1 MQKANLLKRHVIYIC
16 TFLLLLT
23 GLWASVGAY
32 GQGKTRIHVLH
43 ADAYNFN
50 ARLGKDVQRLIG
62 HVKLKQDSTLFFSD
76 SAFLNDKKRNFDAF
90 GRVHINVND
99 TLNLYGDRLHYNGK
113 TRIAELF
120 GHVVLQ
126 DEKARLTTNHLVYNR
141 LTRIAFYDAGGT
153 IYSDSNILKSKQAIY
168 NTQSNIFHF
177 RKEVVLSNPDQVT
190 RADTLIYNTNN
201 KTAYFRG
208 PTLIKDS
215 QSTIRC
221 VKGWYDTRRDVSK
234 LMNMPVIESN
244 GQQLTADS
252 LEYNNHTT
260 FGRAFGRLRITDTL
274 HSVIVEG
281 RVGEMWDNKGITY
294 VTDSA
299 MAITYYKGDSLFIH
313 ADTLWVYFD
322 RNRKTKKMLAYNGVR
337 FYRDDLQGKCDS
349 LSYVM
354 SDSSLN
360 LYKLPVLW
368 SGKNQLTADSM
379 QISIGGNHIDSLNM
393 YNNAFII
400 SRDSLTSF
408 NQISGRMMTGYFKQN
423 KIYKMNV
430 EGNAQSIY
438 WVRDDDK
445 RLIGVN
451 KAEASSMVIRISNNQ
466 IRAINYLEQP
476 SQKMFPETE
485 LTKENRY
492 LKGFQWLEKLRPF
505 SKLDIFS
512 K

>member
-1 MQKANLLKRHVIYIC
+1 MERHKKHIC

-23 GLWASVGAY
+23 VLWASVDAY
-32 GQGKTRIHVLH
+32 GQGRTHIQVLH

-50 ARLGKDVQRLIG
+50 ARLGKNVQRLIG

-113 TRIAELF
+113 KRIAELF
-120 GHVVLQ
+120 GHVILQ
-126 DEKARLTTNHLVYNR
+126 DEKARLTTDHLVYNR
-141 LTRIAFYDAGGT
+141 ITRIAHYDLGG
-153 IYSDSNILKSKQAIY
+153 IIHSDSNILKSKRAIY
-168 NTQSNIFHF
+168 NTRSKIFHF
-177 RKEVVLSNPDQVT
+177 QKEVVLTNPDQVT

-208 PTLIKDS
+208 PTIIKGS
-215 QSTIRC
+215 QSVIRC
-221 VKGWYDTRRDVSK
+221 VKGWYDTENDFSK
-234 LMNMPVIESN
+234 LLKRPVIESN
-244 GQQLTADS
+244 GQQLMADS

-260 FGRAFGRLRITDTL
+260 FGRAFGRIRITDTI

-281 RVGEMWDNKGITY
+281 HVGEMWDNEGKTY

-299 MAITYYKGDSLFIH
+299 IAITYSEGDSLFIH
-313 ADTLWVYFD
+313 ADTLWVYF
-322 RNRKTKKMLAYNGVR
+322 NRGRKVKKMLAYHGVR

-360 LYKLPVLW
+360 LYTLPVLW

-393 YNNAFII
+393 NNRAFII
-400 SRDSLTSF
+400 SRDSMTSF
-408 NQISGRMMTGYFKQN
+408 NQISGRMMTGYFNHN

-430 EGNAQSIY
+430 DGNAQSIY
-438 WVRDDDK
+438 WVRDDKK
-445 RLIGVN
+445 RLIGIN
-451 KAEASSMVIRISNNQ
+451 KAEASSMVIRISNNE
-466 IRAINYLEQP
+466 ISAINYREKP
-476 SQKMFPETE
+476 NEKMIPEKE
-485 LTKENRY
+485 LTKSERY

-505 SKLDIFS
+505 SKFDIFR